1 MSSARLPVLPLP
13 LRKRLLNSYLSSLS
27 SRPLLTKSLTLAL
40 SYYLQS
46 IISTYLAVHGL
57 GLGLEFYSL
66 SPAEKINRIKQRA
79 REIVKEGKEKRSVM
93 MAAYG
98 GLISGPM
105 KHYLPL
111 ITAQISALLLPSSAS
126 STPQAALISGL
137 LVGLGLQLPVECLI
151 YVLSMGYIGGARS
164 SAQLKG
170 VVSASFARIY
180 KAYLIIHPLAII
192 TAVKLLPP
200 SAHALF
206 GTAVQ
211 FVIGTGAMTMMK
223 VKKIKAMKKAGE
235 ESEKKKDQ

>member
-1 MSSARLPVLPLP
+1 
-13 LRKRLLNSYLSSLS
+13 
-27 SRPLLTKSLTLAL
+27 
-40 SYYLQS
+40 
-46 IISTYLAVHGL
+46 
-57 GLGLEFYSL
+57 
-66 SPAEKINRIKQRA
+66 
-79 REIVKEGKEKRSVM
+79 
-93 MAAYG
+93 
-98 GLISGPM
+98 
-105 KHYLPL
+105 
-111 ITAQISALLLPSSAS
+111 
-126 STPQAALISGL
+126 
-137 LVGLGLQLPVECLI
+137 
-151 YVLSMGYIGGARS
+151 MGYIGGARS

-180 KAYLIIHPLAII
+180 KVSFSSLSLDLRIFKRDRPLYLTLPFPNLFQAYLIIHPLAII